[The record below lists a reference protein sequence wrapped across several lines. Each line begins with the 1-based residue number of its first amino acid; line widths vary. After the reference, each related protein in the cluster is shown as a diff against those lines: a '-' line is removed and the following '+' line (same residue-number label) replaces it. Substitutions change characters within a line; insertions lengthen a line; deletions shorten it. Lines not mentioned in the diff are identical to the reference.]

1 MYPSNAFPVG
11 FGCALKMLLQ
21 VHDELI
27 FEVPEAQ
34 AEDTI
39 ETVRKVME
47 KAPLPALQLSVPLD
61 VDARAAK
68 TWAEAH

>member
-1 MYPSNAFPVG
+1 
-11 FGCALKMLLQ
+11 MLLQ